1 MINLLPP
8 ADKKEILA
16 ARTNVLLL
24 RYCIVSFACALLLF
38 GAIIGVHYTL
48 TTMKKTAQEKID
60 QSTQQTS
67 QYSEV
72 QKQVTEFTAN
82 LATAK
87 KILAGNVQ
95 YSAIAIKIAQA
106 LPSGVVL
113 ENLTLDS
120 TTFGKPT
127 SLSAKARTTNDAVR
141 LKNAL
146 SDSPY
151 FDNVYLES
159 VTRQAD
165 DNSRYPVSININVT
179 MNGEAIKQ

>member
-38 GAIIGVHYTL
+38 GAIIGVHYTDHH
-48 TTMKKTAQEKID
+48 EKD
-60 QSTQQTS
+60 SARKNRPKHQQTS

-87 KILAGNVQ
+87 KILAGNVGTQ
-95 YSAIAIKIAQA
+95 PSPSK
-106 LPSGVVL
+106 LPGV
-113 ENLTLDS
+113 
-120 TTFGKPT
+120 
-127 SLSAKARTTNDAVR
+127 AVGR
-141 LKNAL
+141 GAG
-146 SDSPY
+146 
-151 FDNVYLES
+151 
-159 VTRQAD
+159 
-165 DNSRYPVSININVT
+165 I
-179 MNGEAIKQ
+179 